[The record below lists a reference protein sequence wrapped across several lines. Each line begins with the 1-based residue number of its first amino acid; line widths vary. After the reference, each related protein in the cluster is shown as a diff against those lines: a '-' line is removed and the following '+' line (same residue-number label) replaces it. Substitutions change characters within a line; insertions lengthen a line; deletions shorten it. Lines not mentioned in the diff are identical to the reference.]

1 MRRAD
6 RLFDVIQVLRT
17 AKKPVTAAA
26 LAEELEVTVRTIYR
40 DVATLQAR
48 RVPIEGAPGLGYVL
62 RKGFDLPPLM
72 FTIDEIEAIAVGA
85 RMVQRVRDSEL
96 QHAAARVLDKV
107 TVVLPESLR
116 GHVADAP
123 VYVSRGDAVQPKVDM
138 AQVRAAIRDRRK
150 LRIAYVDEKGH
161 RTRRTIWP
169 LAMAYY
175 VDVSVVGAWCE
186 LRRDLR
192 NFRVERIASS
202 RMLAARF
209 QDHNGKL
216 LAEWLALPKE
226 RPAHRGCEDRAAPPP
241 AGQGRAWRTPR
252 RRARGTAGQWHGSG
266 RHRPSSGRHRQACPR
281 LRRQTVRA
289 GQCLGSWG

>member
-26 LAEELEVTVRTIYR
+26 IAEELEVTVRTIYR

-72 FTIDEIEAIAVGA
+72 FTVDEVEAITVGA
-85 RMVQRVRDSEL
+85 KLVRRLRDTEL
-96 QHAAARVLDKV
+96 QQAAGRVLDKV

-116 GHVADAP
+116 SHLAGAP
-123 VYVSRGDAVQPKVDM
+123 FYVSRGEAVDPKGVDA
-138 AQVRAAIRDRRK
+138 AQVRSAIRDRRK
-150 LRIAYVDEKGH
+150 MRIAYLDEKNR

-175 VDVSVVGAWCE
+175 VDVSLVGAWCE
-186 LRRDLR
+186 LRKDFR
-192 NFRVERIASS
+192 NFRVERIAAS
-202 RMLAARF
+202 RVLAARF
-209 QDHNGKL
+209 QDHNGQL
-216 LAEWLALPKE
+216 LAQWLALPKE
-226 RPAHRGCEDRAAPPP
+226 RPV
-241 AGQGRAWRTPR
+241 
-252 RRARGTAGQWHGSG
+252 AR
-266 RHRPSSGRHRQACPR
+266 
-281 LRRQTVRA
+281 L
-289 GQCLGSWG
+289 